1 MADSHGQ
8 PRRMS
13 LTKSRLEVLRS
24 DEWFGELAPRLQQ
37 DIVGRCVIRKVPAWA
52 RVYSAGDGPAGMFAV
67 LSGEIRLV
75 QHSQSGKYAF
85 YSLVRPGAWFGALSE
100 LDGRARFTDAI
111 ASTDTTLLQLGH
123 AAFQSMY
130 REDDAARDAFVAL
143 LCRNLRTTL
152 SMLVEHHSLPP
163 RRQVAQI
170 LVSAFTRPDAAQPP
184 GAGLDLTQEAL
195 AAMAGVSRQTVN
207 KVLHQFCEEGLLRL
221 EYGRILPVD
230 LGALDAVVREA

>member
-1 MADSHGQ
+1 
-8 PRRMS
+8 MS
-13 LTKSRLEVLRS
+13 QTKSRLDVLQS
-24 DEWFGELAPRLQQ
+24 DEWFRELPSRLQ
-37 DIVGRCVIRKVPAWA
+37 DDLVGRCAVRKVPAWA

-85 YSLVRPGAWFGALSE
+85 YSLMRPGAWFGALSE

-130 REDDAARDAFVAL
+130 REDATARDAFVGL

-163 RRQVAQI
+163 RQQVAQI
-170 LVSAFTRPDAAQPP
+170 LISAFTRPGAAQAPDT
-184 GAGLDLTQEAL
+184 GLDLTQEAL

-207 KVLHQFCEEGLLRL
+207 KVLHEFCEEGLVRL

-230 LGALDAVVREA
+230 LAALDAVVRHA